1 MQVIDCMVGN
11 LRNMAL
17 DMGSEISD
25 QNEQLDRITLK
36 VTKSKIVRVMAI
48 KMYGPTWF
56 LILTLLNFFSTFQA
70 TCNENRVTNANK
82 KAVALLKN

>member
-48 KMYGPTWF
+48 KMYGPT
-56 LILTLLNFFSTFQA
+56 
-70 TCNENRVTNANK
+70 
-82 KAVALLKN
+82 